1 MKKIGLTGG
10 IGSGKSTV
18 AAIFKTL
25 GIPVFNAD
33 SVAKQIMETDATVIA
48 AVIAQFGENAYI
60 NGKLSRAYIANIVFN
75 DVYQL
80 ELLNCITHPATI
92 CAFEHWALQQQAPY
106 VIKEAALLFEAG
118 SAAGL
123 DAIIGVTAPNALRI
137 QRVMHRDN
145 ISRDMV
151 LQRMDKQII
160 DVIKMRLCD
169 YVITNDDQQLLIPQV
184 LKLDEILKGIVV
196 G

>member
-25 GIPVFNAD
+25 GIPVFDAD
-33 SVAKQIMETDATVIA
+33 SVAKQIMETNASVIA
-48 AVIAQFGENAYI
+48 AVIAQFGEDAYI

-75 DVYQL
+75 NAHQL
-80 ELLNCITHPATI
+80 ELLNSITHPATI
-92 CAFEHWALQQQAPY
+92 AAFNEWAAQQTAPY

-118 SAAGL
+118 TANGL
-123 DAIIGVTAPNALRI
+123 DVIIGVTAPNVLRI
-137 QRVMHRDN
+137 QRVIQRDK

-151 LQRMDKQII
+151 IQRMDKQIS
-160 DVIKMRLCD
+160 DTIKMRLCN

-184 LKLDEILKGIVV
+184 LKVDEILRGL
-196 G
+196 

>member
-18 AAIFKTL
+18 ATIFKTL
-25 GIPVFNAD
+25 GIPVFDAD
-33 SVAKQIMETDATVIA
+33 SVARQIMETDASVIA

-60 NGKLSRAYIANIVFN
+60 NGKLSRVYIANIVFN
-75 DVYQL
+75 DAYQL
-80 ELLNCITHPATI
+80 AFLNSITHPAAI
-92 CAFEHWALQQQAPY
+92 LAFENWAKQQQAPY

-118 SAAGL
+118 TANGL
-123 DAIIGVTAPNALRI
+123 DAIIGVTAPNILRI

-145 ISRDMV
+145 VSRDMV
-151 LQRMDKQII
+151 IQRMDKQIS

-184 LKLDEILKGIVV
+184 LKLNEVLRGHRS
-196 G
+196 

>member
-18 AAIFKTL
+18 ASIFRTL
-25 GIPVFNAD
+25 GIPVFDAD
-33 SVAKQIMETDATVIA
+33 KRGRQIMETDVTVMK
-48 AVIAQFGENAYI
+48 AVTDQFGPNAYN
-60 NGKLSRAYIANIVFN
+60 NGKLNRAYIANIVFN
-75 DVYQL
+75 DTYQL
-80 ELLNCITHPATI
+80 EQLNTITHPATI
-92 CAFEHWALQQQAPY
+92 AAFDGWAAHQTAPY

-118 SAAGL
+118 STGGL

-137 QRVMHRDN
+137 QRVMQRDK

-160 DVIKMRLCD
+160 DTIKMRLCD
-169 YVITNDDQQLLIPQV
+169 YIITNDEQQLLIPQ
-184 LKLDEILKGIVV
+184 IVAIDAIV
-196 G
+196 NSR

>member
-25 GIPVFNAD
+25 GIPVFDAD
-33 SVAKQIMETDATVIA
+33 SVAKQIMETDTTVIA
-48 AVIAQFGENAYI
+48 AVIAQFGEDAYI

-75 DVYQL
+75 DTYQL
-80 ELLNCITHPATI
+80 ELLNAITHPATI
-92 CAFEHWALQQQAPY
+92 RAFENWVLQQQAPY

-118 SAAGL
+118 TANGL
-123 DAIIGVTAPNALRI
+123 DVIIGVTAPNVLRI

-145 ISRDMV
+145 VSRDMV
-151 LQRMDKQII
+151 IQRMYKQIS

-184 LKLDEILKGIVV
+184 LKLDAMLRGHRS
-196 G
+196 